1 MLSLSAR
8 AIVPATLLISCS
20 ASAAELYA
28 NNFDG
33 QALGALNGQSAFV
46 PGFPAVSWTSNGD
59 VTVSDGA
66 QGPQPY
72 SGYSVNM
79 RSAAAAST
87 NRSAFFGAEG
97 LWLGRPAGEDTVVC
111 SIRMRI
117 VPNAT
122 NQSAQFGALATTGT
136 GAIGAGFRVSAADGS
151 ITFVRGESGVLT
163 EAVAA
168 IGQWNV
174 FQLSWNTVTEMTTL
188 SLNGA
193 VIAQGA
199 TAVTADFRRFAMV
212 SSSGNGGP
220 ATASFDD
227 YAIGSIPAPGAA
239 MAMLICA
246 PVSAAG
252 RRRRR

>member
-97 LWLGRPAGEDTVVC
+97 LWLGRPAGEDTVFC
-111 SIRMRI
+111 SIRMRV

-151 ITFVRGESGVLT
+151 ITFVRGETSVLT
-163 EAVAA
+163 DAIAA

-193 VIAQGA
+193 VVAEGI

-239 MAMLICA
+239 IAMLICA

>member
-46 PGFPAVSWTSNGD
+46 PGFPAVSWVSNGD
-59 VTVSDGA
+59 VNVSDGA
-66 QGPQPY
+66 TGPQPY
-72 SGYSVNM
+72 SGYSLNV
-79 RSAAAAST
+79 RSAAAAAT
-87 NRSAFFGAEG
+87 NRAAYFGAEG

-111 SIRMRI
+111 SVRMRI

-122 NQSAQFGALATTGT
+122 NQSAQYGALATTGT
-136 GAIGAGFRVSAADGS
+136 GGIGAGFRVSAADGS
-151 ITFVRGESGVLT
+151 VTFVRGDTAVLT
-163 EAVAA
+163 DAIAA

-193 VIAQGA
+193 VVAEGI

-239 MAMLICA
+239 IAMLICA